1 MSMRAID
8 LAENKSP
15 SFVGTVRDLVT
26 LTKPRLTSVVLA
38 TTSGGMWIAPTRPSA
53 LVASLTL
60 LGTTL
65 IVAGAHALNMY
76 IERDSDAFMERTR
89 NRPLPAGRLSP
100 KVALWFGVALSAI
113 AVPVLAIGANPTTA
127 LLALIANLSYVLAY
141 TPMKRR
147 SYLALWVGAIP
158 GAMPPLLGWT
168 ASTGQIS
175 AAGLVLFGILFVWQI
190 PHFLA
195 ITLFRR
201 EDYERAGLKTLVQS
215 HGVRTTKRTIV
226 HWLAAQV
233 GVSLLLVP
241 TERVHRMYLV
251 TALVLGT
258 VFFAWGLWGLRESA
272 GKRWARSLFAISI
285 PYLVLLF
292 TAAIIDASS
301 S

>member
-1 MSMRAID
+1 MRAID
-8 LAENKSP
+8 IADNKPVSL
-15 SFVGTVRDLVT
+15 VGVVRDLIL

-38 TTSGGMWIAPTRPSA
+38 TTSGGMWIANTPPSA
-53 LVASLTL
+53 LVATLTL
-60 LGTTL
+60 VGTAL

-76 IERDSDAFMERTR
+76 MERDSDARMERTR

-100 KVALWFGVALSAI
+100 KTALWFGVGLTTV
-113 AVPVLAIGANPTTA
+113 AVPILAIGVNPTTA

-147 SYLALWVGAIP
+147 SYLSLWVGAVP

-168 ASTGQIS
+168 AATGRID
-175 AAGLVLFGILFVWQI
+175 ATGLVLFGILFVWQI

-195 ITLFRR
+195 ITLFRQD
-201 EDYERAGLKTLVQS
+201 EYGRAGLKIMPQS
-215 HGVRTTKRTIV
+215 HGERATKRTIV
-226 HWLAAQV
+226 HWLGAQL

-241 TERVHRMYLV
+241 TGLVHRTYLV
-251 TALVLGT
+251 AALVLGI
-258 VFFAWGLWGLRESA
+258 VFFAWGLWGLRKDA

-292 TAAIIDASS
+292 TVAMIDARM
-301 S
+301 

>member
-1 MSMRAID
+1 MRAID
-8 LAENKSP
+8 IADNKP
-15 SFVGTVRDLVT
+15 VSFVGVVRDLIL

-38 TTSGGMWIAPTRPSA
+38 TTSGGMWIANTPPSA
-53 LVASLTL
+53 LVATLTL
-60 LGTTL
+60 VGTAL

-76 IERDSDAFMERTR
+76 MERDSDARMERTR

-100 KVALWFGVALSAI
+100 KTALWFGVGLTTA
-113 AVPVLAIGANPTTA
+113 AVPILAIGVNPTTA

-147 SYLALWVGAIP
+147 SYLSLWVGAVP

-168 ASTGQIS
+168 AATGRID
-175 AAGLVLFGILFVWQI
+175 ATGLVLFGILFVWQI

-195 ITLFRR
+195 ITLFRQD
-201 EDYERAGLKTLVQS
+201 EYGRAGLKIMPQS
-215 HGVRTTKRTIV
+215 HGERATKRTIV
-226 HWLAAQV
+226 HWLGAQL

-241 TERVHRMYLV
+241 TGLVHRTYLV
-251 TALVLGT
+251 AALVLGI
-258 VFFAWGLWGLRESA
+258 VFFAWGLWGLRKDA

-292 TAAIIDASS
+292 TVAMIDARM
-301 S
+301 